1 MLVSAS
7 VTDVR
12 TPNGAAMRC
21 GGMMSSSWQR
31 VLTHAVAVEVVKS
44 ASLMSAVVSPLVAWR
59 RHRRQSVASRQRL
72 LTVQTQAADK
82 RVAVQ
87 AIKRWTG
94 VPGQLA
100 ADPTTPQSWIFFTIS
115 NVLNRT
121 NQIAYMF

>member
-1 MLVSAS
+1 
-7 VTDVR
+7 
-12 TPNGAAMRC
+12 
-21 GGMMSSSWQR
+21 
-31 VLTHAVAVEVVKS
+31 
-44 ASLMSAVVSPLVAWR
+44 MSAVVSPLVAWR

-121 NQIAYMF
+121 NQIAYMFECKTSD